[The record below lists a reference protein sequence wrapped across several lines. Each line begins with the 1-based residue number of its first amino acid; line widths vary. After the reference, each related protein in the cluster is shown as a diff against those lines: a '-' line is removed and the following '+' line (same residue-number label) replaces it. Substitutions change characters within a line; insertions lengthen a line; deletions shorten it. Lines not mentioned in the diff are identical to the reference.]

1 MSKAS
6 FFPEMLEHYQKLVME
21 GALRRNE
28 SQIHAIARM
37 QRLIDQIA
45 TQNPGVETGFL
56 FGKRKRLNQLAC
68 IFGVML
74 VAAKQCY

>member
-45 TQNPGVETGFL
+45 TQNPGVE
-56 FGKRKRLNQLAC
+56 KESA
-68 IFGVML
+68 
-74 VAAKQCY
+74 